1 MDLFKS
7 EAFSKHVTELMEEW
21 HAPGLAISIVQADI
35 TDSQGF
41 GHAILEGDEP
51 TPTTGDTVFDIASS
65 SKSMT
70 AAAMAL
76 LVEDD
81 ENYPQVQWDT
91 PVSELLPEDFVMSKE
106 EYTESVTVE
115 DMLSHRT
122 GLPG

>member
-7 EAFSKHVTELMEEW
+7 EAFSKHVSELMEEW
-21 HAPGLAISIVQADI
+21 LAPGLAISIVQEDVTA
-35 TDSQGF
+35 SKGF
-41 GHAILEGDEP
+41 GYAVLEGDEP

-70 AAAMAL
+70 AAAIAL

-81 ENYPQVQWDT
+81 DNYPHVKWDT
-91 PVSELLPEDFVMSKE
+91 PVYELLPDDFVMAKD
-106 EYTESVTVE
+106 EYTKSVTIE